1 MKLSTQPIGTGRN
14 HPRISKEQSIVNTP
28 VESTDHKQSRVNNT
42 TNVQQHN
49 PAGVLKLSAN
59 SSHNPPKEPF
69 VAVSSSSVQPSVL
82 QIGAHQ
88 QFRIPNT
95 AFSDRTILKSVQPN
109 ATHPLCTNSAETD
122 TTMRRRARVSR
133 SVSRAQKRSQSAVP
147 YRRQSVS
154 KTRNSEQVLPEV
166 SRSVV
171 LK

>member
-49 PAGVLKLSAN
+49 PTGVLKLSAN

-88 QFRIPNT
+88 QFRIPNN

-122 TTMRRRARVSR
+122 TTMRGVHVFLVPSRGHRNARNPLYHTDDRVLVKRVIVSR
-133 SVSRAQKRSQSAVP
+133 F
-147 YRRQSVS
+147 YRRSVG
-154 KTRNSEQVLPEV
+154 Q
-166 SRSVV
+166 
-171 LK
+171 